1 MKQSRFN
8 DDHHNTQSIAQL
20 LNNKMISN
28 PPTVRT
34 NLSKMGQSTVPN
46 SEEKPNL
53 HRESLEDES
62 LLNRESGDIDN
73 EKEIESEGEGEGKQ
87 GQNYD
92 DYVLGQKIDEDDDS
106 NDNKHVHKK
115 YAEGSLPKSL
125 SGYIP
130 RTES

>member
-20 LNNKMISN
+20 LNNKMVSN
-28 PPTVRT
+28 PPTFRS
-34 NLSKMGQSTVPN
+34 NLSKMGVSTVPN
-46 SEEKPNL
+46 SEEKPNQ

-62 LLNRESGDIDN
+62 LAIRESGNIDK
-73 EKEIESEGEGEGKQ
+73 EKEIESDGEGRQ
-87 GQNYD
+87 GENYD
-92 DYVLGQKIDEDDDS
+92 DYVLGQKVDEEDES

-115 YAEGSLPKSL
+115 YAEESLPKSL
-125 SGYIP
+125 NGYIP